1 MKKIVNIALSSALS
15 FGVITSAIAGNPDR
29 AGSAGA
35 SQLLINPWARSTG
48 WGGANQANA
57 HGLESMFLNVAGM
70 AFTKKTE
77 VVFSRTNWL
86 SGSQININSFG
97 FTQHVGETGVLGLGI
112 MSLDG
117 GDINITTVDQ
127 PEGNIGYYSPLFL
140 NIGLSYAKAFS
151 DNIYGGATFKIVSE
165 QISNVSARGVC
176 LDAGIQYHTGKYDQ
190 FHIGIA
196 LKNVGPKMTYRGDGM
211 SFEANI
217 SSGTQYN
224 NTVSGYT
231 ATFEQRSANFELPSC
246 LNMGLSYDFLLGL
259 TGKDVAPKD
268 GEGSGGKTINSVA
281 DVEHRISVAA
291 NFISNSFTNDQYA
304 LGVEYGFK
312 KYLMVRAGYTYEK
325 DQANDELRKTAFT
338 GPSAGLTLQLPFGT
352 EKNKTFAL
360 DYSYRFTNPFA
371 GVHSIGARIN
381 L

>member
-1 MKKIVNIALSSALS
+1 MMNKISKIVLN
-15 FGVITSAIAGNPDR
+15 SAIGASLLTAGIASAGNPDR
-29 AGSAGA
+29 SGSAGGG
-35 SQLLINPWARSTG
+35 QLLINPWARSTG

-57 HGLESMFLNVAGM
+57 HGLEAMFLNVAGM

-86 SGSQININSFG
+86 AGSNINLNAFG

-112 MSLDG
+112 VSLDG
-117 GDINITTVDQ
+117 GDIDITTVDQ
-127 PEGNIGYYSPLFL
+127 PEGGIGQYSPLFL

-151 DNIYGGATFKIVSE
+151 DNIYGGATLKIVSE

-196 LKNVGPKMTYRGDGM
+196 LKNVGPKMSYKGDGM

-217 SSGTQYN
+217 TGGSQGNGT
-224 NTVSGYT
+224 VAGYT
-231 ATFEQRSANFELPSC
+231 ATFEQRSASYELPSC
-246 LNMGLSYDFLLGL
+246 LRMGLSYDFLIGVS
-259 TGKDVAPKD
+259 D
-268 GEGSGGKTINSVA
+268 SVKVSEV
-281 DVEHRISVAA
+281 DHRITVAA
-291 NFISNSFTNDQYA
+291 NYTSNSFTYDEYS
-304 LGVEYGFK
+304 LGVEYGFR
-312 KYLMVRAGYTYEK
+312 KYLMVRGGYTYEK
-325 DQANDELRKTAFT
+325 GILKSADRRTAFT
-338 GPSAGLTLQLPFGT
+338 GPSAGITLQLPFGT
-352 EKNKTFAL
+352 EKNKSFAI
-360 DYSYRFTNPFA
+360 DYSYRFTNPYS